1 MPKAKQSNTLPIAPI
16 PSENKPKDKRIAKM
30 KYGPTLPKLPVT
42 SVILG
47 RVGSG
52 KSSCLYSLL
61 TQGFVYGK
69 SKRSVFDEM
78 VFYVGN
84 KESVPALEKI
94 KCKNKCILHEFEEDH
109 FSEYLENLK
118 AHQLERLEKNKAP
131 MNVAVIFDDMAG
143 VALLKRK
150 KGANQNALERL
161 LLTSR
166 HEANCS
172 VFFLSQVYKSG
183 GFTTPLC
190 RNNVMNWII
199 YNMSRPE
206 MEKIAEDH
214 SQQYTP
220 QEFLAMYDKAMEKP
234 YNFITIDYRRPLNE
248 RIWERFDKPIEYTI
262 TDTPYDAKANESESS
277 SSSDSDSD

>member
-1 MPKAKQSNTLPIAPI
+1 MPKRLPIKPI
-16 PSENKPKDKRIAKM
+16 PSENKPVDKRLKQIR
-30 KYGPTLPKLPVT
+30 YQNLPKLPVT

-61 TQGFVYGK
+61 TEGYVYGK
-69 SKRSVFDEM
+69 NKKSVFDEM
-78 VFYVGN
+78 IFYIGN
-84 KESVPALEKI
+84 KESVSALEKI
-94 KCKNKCILHEFEEDH
+94 RCKNKCILHEFEETTFDD
-109 FSEYLENLK
+109 YLTNLK
-118 AHQLERLEKNKAP
+118 EHQLERLEKGKSP
-131 MNVAVIFDDMAG
+131 MNVAVVFDDMAG
-143 VALLKRK
+143 VSLMRKR

-183 GFTTPLC
+183 GFTTPLV

-199 YNMSRPE
+199 YNMSKPE

-214 SQQYTP
+214 CQQYSA
-220 QEFLAMYDKAMEKP
+220 QEFMCMYNKCMETP
-234 YNFITIDYRRPLNE
+234 YNFITIDYRRGLNE
-248 RIWERFDKPIEYTI
+248 RIYERFDRPIEELMAGL
-262 TDTPYDAKANESESS
+262 DCKESDSESDCNCSESS
-277 SSSDSDSD
+277 SSSDEN

>member
-1 MPKAKQSNTLPIAPI
+1 MPKRLPIQPI
-16 PSENKPKDKRIAKM
+16 PSEIKPKDKRLNKIR
-30 KYGPTLPKLPVT
+30 YENLPKLPVT

-61 TQGFVYGK
+61 TEGYVYGPQK
-69 SKRSVFDEM
+69 KSVFDEM

-84 KESVPALEKI
+84 KESVHALQKV
-94 KCKNKCILHEFEEDH
+94 KCKAKCILHEFVESD
-109 FSEYLENLK
+109 FDEYLESLK
-118 AHQLERLEKNKAP
+118 KHQLERLEKNKAP
-131 MNVAVIFDDMAG
+131 LNVAVVLDDMAG
-143 VALLKRK
+143 ISLLKKRK
-150 KGANQNALERL
+150 GQNQNALERL

-183 GFTTPLC
+183 GFTTPLV

-199 YNMSRPE
+199 YSMSKPE

-214 SQQYTP
+214 CQQYSP
-220 QEFLAMYDKAMEKP
+220 QEFLCLYNKCMETP
-234 YNFITIDYRRPLNE
+234 YNFITIDYRRNLNQ
-248 RIWERFDKPIEYTI
+248 RIWERFDRPIEELMAGLECK
-262 TDTPYDAKANESESS
+262 DSDSEPECNCSET
-277 SSSDSDSD
+277 SSDSE